1 MDSVNYITP
10 TPPTYLKFG
19 TLLEINEQQKE
30 IHIAGSSDL
39 PIAITGDRVAS
50 TVKAEQTLRI
60 LFGLNSTGL
69 SMYCTYYKWCSKT
82 FDNLKNHQCGG
93 SN

>member
-1 MDSVNYITP
+1 MNSVNYITP
-10 TPPTYLKFG
+10 TPPAYLKFR
-19 TLLEINEQQKE
+19 TLLEINQQQKE

-60 LFGLNSTGL
+60 LFGLNSL
-69 SMYCTYYKWCSKT
+69 DSRCTARITSGVAKRLT
-82 FDNLKNHQCGG
+82 T
-93 SN
+93 

>member
-60 LFGLNSTGL
+60 LFGLNSL
-69 SMYCTYYKWCSKT
+69 DSRCTARITSGVAKRLT
-82 FDNLKNHQCGG
+82 T
-93 SN
+93 

>member
-1 MDSVNYITP
+1 MESVNYITP

-19 TLLEINEQQKE
+19 TLLEVNEQHKE

-50 TVKAEQTLRI
+50 NVKAERTLRI
-60 LFGLNSTGL
+60 LFGLNSLG
-69 SMYCTYYKWCSKT
+69 SRCTAHITSGVAKRLAT
-82 FDNLKNHQCGG
+82 
-93 SN
+93 